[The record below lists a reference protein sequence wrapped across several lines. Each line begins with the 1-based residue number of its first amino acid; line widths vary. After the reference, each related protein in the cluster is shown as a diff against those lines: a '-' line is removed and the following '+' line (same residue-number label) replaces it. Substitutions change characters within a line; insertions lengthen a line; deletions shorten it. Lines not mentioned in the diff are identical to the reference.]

1 MVDKKLFI
9 YVGIAITIGVIFSYS
24 LSTFTVLLYGYNQF
38 HFFIREAFVEV
49 LSILLIWGIS
59 RADPDK
65 TIVPLG
71 FFFFFTGLFLM
82 SIMPFLG
89 EPLVKEI
96 GGAKRWIKLPFISIT
111 PVEFFKIGMVFFLAW
126 SFSRK
131 IPEGKKNL
139 LTELKI
145 FLPYAGVFLLA
156 VVLIALFQNDLGQ
169 VVLLA
174 TTFGILF
181 FLAGTSFKFFAT
193 LSIVSFFMFVVFII
207 TSEHRVLRIM
217 QWWATSQET
226 ILSVMPTLLADKLR
240 VDNLPEP
247 YQVYHSL
254 NAINHGGLSGVGL
267 GNGLIKLGFLS
278 EVHTDI
284 VLAGIA
290 EETGLLG
297 LLGVTVLILLITHR
311 IFKIAN
317 RSENKTYYLFCIG
330 VALLISVSFL
340 INALGI
346 SGIVPIKGIAVPF
359 LSYGG
364 SSLLA
369 ISIAIGMVLS
379 ISKKAKM

>member
-38 HFFIREAFVEV
+38 HFFIRESFVGI
-49 LSILLIWGIS
+49 LSIVLMWGIS

-65 TIVPLG
+65 IIVPLG
-71 FFFFFTGLFLM
+71 FFFFFTGLLLM

-96 GGAKRWIKLPFISIT
+96 GGAKRWIRLPFISIT

-131 IPEGKKNL
+131 VPEGKKNL

-156 VVLIALFQNDLGQ
+156 VILIALFQNDLGQ
-169 VVLLA
+169 VVLLG

-193 LSIVSFFMFVVFII
+193 LSLVSFLMFVGFII

-217 QWWATSQET
+217 QWWATSQES
-226 ILSVMPTLLADKLR
+226 ILSIMPTFLADKLR

-330 VALLISVSFL
+330 VALLTSVSFL

-369 ISIAIGMVLS
+369 ISIAMGMVLS
-379 ISKKAKM
+379 ISKRAKM